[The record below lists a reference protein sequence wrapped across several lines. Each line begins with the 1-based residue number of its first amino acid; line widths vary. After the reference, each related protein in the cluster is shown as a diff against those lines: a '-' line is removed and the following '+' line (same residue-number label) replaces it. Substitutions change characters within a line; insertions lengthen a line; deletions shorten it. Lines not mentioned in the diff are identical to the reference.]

1 MIDLDED
8 INIYILDMNEDIN
21 MDMVNMD
28 MADLDEDI
36 YPHTPPPLPFMMW
49 TEHCLGWFLWG
60 YFPWCAPPLSRLW
73 AVIRLIGLQ
82 APLHTVAGGEE
93 KVVLTKYIMTPDAG
107 GTF

>member
-36 YPHTPPPLPFMMW
+36 YPPSPFYDVNSV
-49 TEHCLGWFLWG
+49 H
-60 YFPWCAPPLSRLW
+60 
-73 AVIRLIGLQ
+73 
-82 APLHTVAGGEE
+82 
-93 KVVLTKYIMTPDAG
+93 
-107 GTF
+107 

>member
-36 YPHTPPPLPFMMW
+36 YPPLPFM
-49 TEHCLGWFLWG
+49 T
-60 YFPWCAPPLSRLW
+60 
-73 AVIRLIGLQ
+73 
-82 APLHTVAGGEE
+82 
-93 KVVLTKYIMTPDAG
+93 
-107 GTF
+107 

>member
-36 YPHTPPPLPFMMW
+36 YPHIPPPSPFYDVNSV
-49 TEHCLGWFLWG
+49 H
-60 YFPWCAPPLSRLW
+60 
-73 AVIRLIGLQ
+73 
-82 APLHTVAGGEE
+82 
-93 KVVLTKYIMTPDAG
+93 
-107 GTF
+107 